1 MRLIKV
7 LMMTGLGLI
16 LTACSSTQHDQA
28 AEAAI
33 QRADMIAQLLPM
45 DIEGY
50 SLVRARAQDAII
62 ELTLLEKN
70 AKKAPRQLFSG
81 LKRRYCEDN
90 DIRSMLDGGI
100 SYTILVRD
108 TRGRQILNNAITSPS
123 CAS

>member
-1 MRLIKV
+1 MRLVKV

-16 LTACSSTQHDQA
+16 LSACSSTQHDQA
-28 AEAAI
+28 AEAAT

-62 ELTLLEKN
+62 ELTLLEKK
-70 AKKAPRQLFSG
+70 AKKTPGQLFSG
-81 LKRRYCEDN
+81 LERRYCEDN
-90 DIRSMLDGGI
+90 DIRNMLDSGI

-108 TRGRQILNNAITSPS
+108 TRGRQILKNAITAPS

>member
-70 AKKAPRQLFSG
+70 AKKAPGQLFSG

-90 DIRSMLDGGI
+90 DIRSMLDSGI

-108 TRGRQILNNAITSPS
+108 TRGRQILNSAITSPS

>member
-1 MRLIKV
+1 MRLVKV

-16 LTACSSTQHDQA
+16 LSACSSTQHDQA
-28 AEAAI
+28 AEAAT

-70 AKKAPRQLFSG
+70 AKKAPGQLFSG
-81 LKRRYCEDN
+81 LERRYCEDN
-90 DIRSMLDGGI
+90 DIRSMLDSGI

-108 TRGRQILNNAITSPS
+108 TRGRQILKNAITAPS

>member
-1 MRLIKV
+1 MRLVNI
-7 LMMTGLGLI
+7 LMITCLGLM
-16 LTACSSTQHDQA
+16 LSACSSTQHDQA

-70 AKKAPRQLFSG
+70 AKKSTGTALFRLKTSLLRGHRYPQCVRQRYQLYHFGSRYPRTTNPQ
-81 LKRRYCEDN
+81 
-90 DIRSMLDGGI
+90 
-100 SYTILVRD
+100 
-108 TRGRQILNNAITSPS
+108 
-123 CAS
+123 

>member
-1 MRLIKV
+1 MRLVKV

-16 LTACSSTQHDQA
+16 LSACSSTQHDQA

-70 AKKAPRQLFSG
+70 AKKAPGQLFSG

-90 DIRSMLDGGI
+90 DIRSMLNSGI

-108 TRGRQILNNAITSPS
+108 TRGRQVLNNAITAPS

>member
-1 MRLIKV
+1 MRLVKV
-7 LMMTGLGLI
+7 LMMAAIGLI
-16 LTACSSTQHDQA
+16 LSACSSTQHDQA

-70 AKKAPRQLFSG
+70 AKKAPGQLFSG
-81 LKRRYCEDN
+81 LERRYCEDN
-90 DIRSMLDGGI
+90 DIRSMLDSGI

-108 TRGRQILNNAITSPS
+108 TRGRQILKNAIDAPG

>member
-1 MRLIKV
+1 MQLVKV
-7 LMMTGLGLI
+7 LMMTGLGLV
-16 LTACSSTQHDQA
+16 LSACSSTQHDQA

-70 AKKAPRQLFSG
+70 AKKAPGQLFSG

-90 DIRSMLDGGI
+90 DIRSMLDSGI

-108 TRGRQILNNAITSPS
+108 TRGRQILKNAITAPS
-123 CAS
+123 CTS

>member
-1 MRLIKV
+1 MRLVKV
-7 LMMTGLGLI
+7 LMMAALGLI
-16 LTACSSTQHDQA
+16 LSACSSTQHDQA

-50 SLVRARAQDAII
+50 SLVRARTQDAII

-70 AKKAPRQLFSG
+70 AKKAPGQLFSG
-81 LKRRYCEDN
+81 LERRYCEDN
-90 DIRSMLDGGI
+90 DIRSMLDSGI

-108 TRGRQILNNAITSPS
+108 TRGRQILKNAITAPS

>member
-1 MRLIKV
+1 MRLVKV
-7 LMMTGLGLI
+7 LLMTGLGLI
-16 LTACSSTQHDQA
+16 LSACSSTQHDQA
-28 AEAAI
+28 AEAAT

-50 SLVRARAQDAII
+50 SLVRARAQDVII

-70 AKKAPRQLFSG
+70 AKKAPGQLFSG
-81 LKRRYCEDN
+81 LERRYCEDN
-90 DIRSMLDGGI
+90 DIRNMLDSGI

-108 TRGRQILNNAITSPS
+108 TRGRQVLKNAIDATG

>member
-1 MRLIKV
+1 MRLVNI
-7 LMMTGLGLI
+7 LMITCLGLM
-16 LTACSSTQHDQA
+16 LSACSSTQHDQA

-70 AKKAPRQLFSG
+70 AKKAPGQLFSG
-81 LKRRYCEDN
+81 LKRRYCEDT
-90 DIRSMLDGGI
+90 DIRSVLDSGI

-108 TRGRQILNNAITSPS
+108 TRGRQILNNDIDAPS

>member
-1 MRLIKV
+1 MRYVKI
-7 LMMTGLGLI
+7 LMMACLGLV
-16 LTACSSTQHDQA
+16 LSACSSTQHDKA

-50 SLVRARAQDAII
+50 SLVRARAQDTII

-70 AKKAPRQLFSG
+70 AKKAPGQLFSG

-90 DIRSMLDGGI
+90 DIRSMLDSGI

-108 TRGRQILNNAITSPS
+108 TRGRQILKNAITAPS

>member
-16 LTACSSTQHDQA
+16 LTACSSTQHDKA

-70 AKKAPRQLFSG
+70 AKKAPGQLFSG

-90 DIRSMLDGGI
+90 DIRSILDSGI

-108 TRGRQILNNAITSPS
+108 TRGRQILKSAIDAPG

>member
-70 AKKAPRQLFSG
+70 AKKAPGQLFSG

-90 DIRSMLDGGI
+90 DIRSMLDSGI

>member
-1 MRLIKV
+1 MRLVKV
-7 LMMTGLGLI
+7 LMMAAIGLI
-16 LTACSSTQHDQA
+16 LSACSSTQHDQA

-70 AKKAPRQLFSG
+70 AKKAPGQLFSG
-81 LKRRYCEDN
+81 LERRYCENN
-90 DIRSMLDGGI
+90 DIRNMLDSGI

-108 TRGRQILNNAITSPS
+108 TRGRQILENAIDATG

>member
-1 MRLIKV
+1 MRLVKV

-16 LTACSSTQHDQA
+16 LSACSSTQHDQA
-28 AEAAI
+28 VEAAT

-70 AKKAPRQLFSG
+70 AKKAPGQLFSG
-81 LKRRYCEDN
+81 LERRYCEDN
-90 DIRSMLDGGI
+90 DIRNMLDSGI

-108 TRGRQILNNAITSPS
+108 TRGRQILKNAITAPS